1 VLQGSYQEYTH
12 AYLPQEKFDEVVRS
26 DHWTFARL
34 GDEYLALYSWRDP
47 DWVTYDTE
55 AFDTNGLKKPFELIA
70 DGGPNNVWI
79 TEIGSKGAD
88 GSFEEFRKAITSNE
102 PEIRPLGDP
111 TVFSTAFDVSW
122 NSPSQG
128 PITFGWDAP
137 LTVNGTEQPIA
148 DYPRIESPWARV
160 PFDSTNYVIKGGKHT
175 LRLDVSAPS
184 RESDADA

>member
-1 VLQGSYQEYTH
+1 M
-12 AYLPQEKFDEVVRS
+12 
-26 DHWTFARL
+26 
-34 GDEYLALYSWRDP
+34 
-47 DWVTYDTE
+47 
-55 AFDTNGLKKPFELIA
+55 
-70 DGGPNNVWI
+70 WI

-88 GSFEEFRKAITSNE
+88 GSFEEFRSAITSNE